1 MLSLLASLFI
11 KDKDNVKNPEVREK
25 YGILCGGYGIFLNI
39 LLFVGKYIAGVLT
52 SSISMTAD
60 AFNNLSDAG
69 SSLISM
75 LGFKLAGKK
84 PDPEHPFG
92 HGRMEYLAGLIVAGL
107 ILIMGYELTVDSVR
121 KIVNPEET
129 VFSLLAI
136 IILALSILVKIYMSV
151 YSRRI
156 GRKIE
161 SETLLATAT
170 DSLSDTISTG
180 VVLLASVINHFF
192 NIKLDGWCG
201 LFVGIL
207 ILSAGVKTG
216 MDTIKPLLGT
226 SPSEELVKGIEEIV
240 MSHEE
245 IVGIHDLIV
254 HDYGPGRL
262 MITLHAEVPDNGDI
276 RELHDVIDNTETELK
291 TQLNCHATIHMDPV
305 CVGDEYVDSLKE
317 TVREIVCNTEGLINF
332 HDFRVVKGPTHTN
345 LIFDVVAS
353 YSLKDSDMEICHKL
367 EEAVRTKLGEN
378 NVYTVITVDR
388 DYTGK

>member
-1 MLSLLASLFI
+1 MLTLLTRIFI
-11 KDKDNVKNPEVREK
+11 KDKDNVKDPQVREQ
-25 YGILCGGYGIFLNI
+25 YGVLCGGYGIFLNI
-39 LLFVGKYIAGVLT
+39 LLFIGKYIAGILS

-92 HGRMEYLAGLIVAGL
+92 HGRMEYLAGLVVAGL
-107 ILIMGYELTVDSVR
+107 ILIMGYELTADSVG
-121 KIVNPEET
+121 KIVHPEET
-129 VFSLLAI
+129 SFSLIAL
-136 IILALSILVKIYMSV
+136 IILAASILVKFYMAF

-161 SETLLATAT
+161 SETLMATAT
-170 DSLSDTISTG
+170 DSLSDTISTT
-180 VVLLASVINHFF
+180 VVLAASIINHFF
-192 NIKLDGWCG
+192 DVKLDGWCG

-207 ILSAGVKTG
+207 ILIAGVKTAL
-216 MDTIKPLLGT
+216 DTIKPLLGT
-226 SPSEELVKGIEEIV
+226 APSRELVESIEEIV
-240 MSHEE
+240 MSHSE

-262 MITLHAEVPDNGDI
+262 MITLHAEVPEDGNI
-276 RELHDVIDNTETELK
+276 VELHDVIDNIEVELK
-291 TQLNCHATIHMDPV
+291 KELSCHATIHMDPV
-305 CVGDEYVDSLKE
+305 CVGNEYIDKLKSTVSGVIKE
-317 TVREIVCNTEGLINF
+317 TEGILNF
-332 HDFRVVKGPTHTN
+332 HDFRVVEGPTHTN

-353 YSLKDSDMEICHKL
+353 YSNKKSDDEIK
-367 EEAVRTKLGEN
+367 EELQRKIRTLMAET
-378 NVYTVITVDR
+378 NVFIVVTVDR